1 MDSCFPHLAILNPRH
16 GNRSKDRLNDGY
28 SVVNGEDARMRSKT
42 PTLPEKNDVFQ
53 DLDLYYVRQIAR
65 NSKEHDLEQKIE
77 VEIKMREGSARLLAA
92 AKHRAQSL
100 EAAKALLTSN
110 ERMSVYMAELQSRRR
125 ESIKKPCIPGSTGK
139 LSISDLRIP
148 LMWRDSDHFKNR
160 GDYRRFAV
168 FCLARLGTE
177 IHDTSLLCPIDRA
190 QTDISFSDVL
200 VFNNVPA
207 EFELV
212 LEIYSHVLQEDLSI
226 ASTPRRIKK
235 TIHSSISKTVGKKL
249 AASLRD
255 EFSSAKS
262 GPHFDLVARA
272 KLTLNDT
279 DDNIHTH
286 DLVIN
291 NIDNKH
297 HSLPLFGHFCCR
309 LAAQPESINKEAC
322 IGNVKIDGQDY
333 WARLQGFF
341 IKTWE
346 SKKHAEEGQNPEHV
360 IPINKRTSVQ
370 LSKSSTKELLINNH
384 GGSADKPL
392 SIKFESKEQ
401 AQKWLKLILAHIN
414 DHLRWKHAAEIIQR
428 VSNIESTRNSFINS
442 KRQGSLYDE
451 TPLIESIS
459 SDYTSTR
466 PTIQTIFDLTP
477 STSLSSCSSTNSLT
491 SLRSRSLSI
500 SGAFKQGAIT
510 LKPHFASSNKHA

>member
-1 MDSCFPHLAILNPRH
+1 MAPRRKSVQTSS
-16 GNRSKDRLNDGY
+16 RSLNDVCY
-28 SVVNGEDARMRSKT
+28 KENNY
-42 PTLPEKNDVFQ
+42 LCCLNDYQ
-53 DLDLYYVRQIAR
+53 TRVRRRESLRYAR
-65 NSKEHDLEQKIE
+65 NKVEHDLEQKIE

-110 ERMSVYMAELQSRRR
+110 ERMSVYIAELQSRRR
-125 ESIKKPCIPGSTGK
+125 ETVKQSCASGSTGK

-160 GDYRRFAV
+160 GDHRRFAV

-177 IHDTSLLCPIDRA
+177 VHDTSLLCPIDRTH
-190 QTDISFSDVL
+190 TDLSFPDVL
-200 VFNNVPA
+200 IFNNVPA
-207 EFELV
+207 EFELI

-255 EFSSAKS
+255 EFGSAKS
-262 GPHFDLVARA
+262 GPQFDLVAYA
-272 KLTLNDT
+272 KLTLGDTNDNT
-279 DDNIHTH
+279 HTH

-291 NIDNKH
+291 SIQNKC

-309 LAAQPESINKEAC
+309 LAVQPECINKEMC

-333 WARLQGFF
+333 WARLQGFH
-341 IKTWE
+341 IKIWE
-346 SKKHAEEGQNPEHV
+346 SKKHAEEGQNSEHT
-360 IPINKRTSVQ
+360 IPINKKTIIQ
-370 LSKSSTKELLINNH
+370 PSKSSSKEFLINNS
-384 GGSADKPL
+384 GNNIEKMLP
-392 SIKFESKEQ
+392 IKFESKEE
-401 AQKWLKLILAHIN
+401 AQKWSRLLLMHAN
-414 DHLRWKHAAEIIQR
+414 DHSRWKHAAEVIQR
-428 VSNIESTRNSFINS
+428 VSSIESTRNSFISN

-451 TPLIESIS
+451 TPLIESIP
-459 SDYTSTR
+459 SDYTSAR
-466 PTIQTIFDLTP
+466 PHVQTIFDLTP

-500 SGAFKQGAIT
+500 SGIFKQGAIS
-510 LKPHFASSNKHA
+510 LKPHLASANKKADIL

>member
-1 MDSCFPHLAILNPRH
+1 MAPRRKNFQTSRQSLN
-16 GNRSKDRLNDGY
+16 NVCYKENNYLCCLNDY
-28 SVVNGEDARMRSKT
+28 QTR
-42 PTLPEKNDVFQ
+42 
-53 DLDLYYVRQIAR
+53 VRRRESIR
-65 NSKEHDLEQKIE
+65 NLRNHVEYDLEQKIE

-100 EAAKALLTSN
+100 EAARALLTSN
-110 ERMSVYMAELQSRRR
+110 ERMSVYMAELQTRRR
-125 ESIKKPCIPGSTGK
+125 DPVKKPCIPGSTGK

-160 GDYRRFAV
+160 GDHRRFAV

-177 IHDTSLLCPIDRA
+177 IHDTSLLCPVDRA
-190 QTDISFSDVL
+190 HTDISFPDVL
-200 VFNNVPA
+200 IFNNVPA

-255 EFSSAKS
+255 EFSSGKS

-272 KLTLNDT
+272 RLTLDDT

-291 NIDNKH
+291 SVENKY

-309 LAAQPESINKEAC
+309 LAAQPECVSKDMC
-322 IGNVKIDGQDY
+322 IGSVNVDSQDC
-333 WARLQGFF
+333 WARLQGFS

-346 SKKHAEEGQNPEHV
+346 SKKHAEEAQNPERV
-360 IPINKRTSVQ
+360 IPINKETSVQ
-370 LSKSSTKELLINNH
+370 IAKSSAKELLINNL
-384 GGSADKPL
+384 GSNASKL
-392 SIKFESKEQ
+392 LLIKFESKEE
-401 AQKWLKLILAHIN
+401 AQKWLKLLSAHIN
-414 DHLRWKHAAEIIQR
+414 DHSRWKRAAEVIQR
-428 VSNIESTRNSFINS
+428 VSSIESTRNSFISN

-451 TPLIESIS
+451 TPLIESIP
-459 SDYTSTR
+459 SDYMPARSTV
-466 PTIQTIFDLTP
+466 QTIFDLTP
-477 STSLSSCSSTNSLT
+477 STSLSSSSSTNSLT

-500 SGAFKQGAIT
+500 GGAFKQSTIA
-510 LKPHFASSNKHA
+510 LKSHLASSNKNEV

>member
-1 MDSCFPHLAILNPRH
+1 MAPR
-16 GNRSKDRLNDGY
+16 RK
-28 SVVNGEDARMRSKT
+28 SVQTSRGS
-42 PTLPEKNDVFQ
+42 LNDVFKENNYLCCLNDYQ
-53 DLDLYYVRQIAR
+53 TRVRRRESLRYAR
-65 NSKEHDLEQKIE
+65 SHAEHDLEQKIE

-92 AKHRAQSL
+92 AKHRAQTL

-110 ERMSVYMAELQSRRR
+110 ERMSVYMAELQTRRR
-125 ESIKKPCIPGSTGK
+125 ESTKQFSSGSTGK

-160 GDYRRFAV
+160 GDHRRFAV

-190 QTDISFSDVL
+190 HTDLSFPDVL
-200 VFNNVPA
+200 IFNNVPA
-207 EFELV
+207 DFELV
-212 LEIYSHVLQEDLSI
+212 LEIYSYVLQEDLSI

-255 EFSSAKS
+255 EFGSAKS

-272 KLTLNDT
+272 KLTLDDT
-279 DDNIHTH
+279 DDNTHTH

-291 NIDNKH
+291 SVENKY

-309 LAAQPESINKEAC
+309 LAVQPECMNKEMC
-322 IGNVKIDGQDY
+322 IGNVKVDGQEH
-333 WARLQGFF
+333 WVRLQGSF
-341 IKTWE
+341 IKIWE
-346 SKKHAEEGQNPEHV
+346 SKKHAEEGQNPERT
-360 IPINKRTSVQ
+360 IPINKRTIIYP
-370 LSKSSTKELLINNH
+370 SKSSGKELLINNS
-384 GGSADKPL
+384 GNSTEKLL
-392 SIKFESKEQ
+392 SIKFESKEE
-401 AQKWLKLILAHIN
+401 AQKWSKILLIHIN
-414 DHLRWKHAAEIIQR
+414 DHSKWKHAAEVIQR
-428 VSNIESTRNSFINS
+428 VSSIESTRNSFISN

-451 TPLIESIS
+451 TPLIESIPDYS
-459 SDYTSTR
+459 SAR
-466 PTIQTIFDLTP
+466 PTVQTIFDLTP

-500 SGAFKQGAIT
+500 SGVFKQGAIS
-510 LKPHFASSNKHA
+510 LKPHLTSTNKKT

>member
-1 MDSCFPHLAILNPRH
+1 MAPRRKSVQTSH
-16 GNRSKDRLNDGY
+16 RSSNDVCYKENNYLCCLNDY
-28 SVVNGEDARMRSKT
+28 QTRVRRRESLRYARSH
-42 PTLPEKNDVFQ
+42 
-53 DLDLYYVRQIAR
+53 A
-65 NSKEHDLEQKIE
+65 EHDLEQKIE

-110 ERMSVYMAELQSRRR
+110 ERMSVYMAELQTRRR
-125 ESIKKPCIPGSTGK
+125 ESVKQPCISGSTGK

-160 GDYRRFAV
+160 GDHRRFAV

-190 QTDISFSDVL
+190 HTDLSFPDVL
-200 VFNNVPA
+200 IFNNVPA
-207 EFELV
+207 QFELV

-255 EFSSAKS
+255 EFGSAKS

-272 KLTLNDT
+272 KLTLDDT
-279 DDNIHTH
+279 DDNTHTH
-286 DLVIN
+286 DLTIN
-291 NIDNKH
+291 SVENKY

-309 LAAQPESINKEAC
+309 LAVQPECINKEMC
-322 IGNVKIDGQDY
+322 IGNVKVDGQNY
-333 WARLQGFF
+333 WARLQGFC
-341 IKTWE
+341 IKMWE
-346 SKKHAEEGQNPEHV
+346 SKKHAEEGQNPEHM
-360 IPINKRTSVQ
+360 IPVNKRTIIQ
-370 LSKSSTKELLINNH
+370 PSKTSGKELLINNS
-384 GGSADKPL
+384 GNSMEKLLP
-392 SIKFESKEQ
+392 IKFESKEE
-401 AQKWLKLILAHIN
+401 AQKWSRILLAHVK
-414 DHLRWKHAAEIIQR
+414 DHSRWKHAAEVIQR
-428 VSNIESTRNSFINS
+428 VSSIESTRNSFISN

-451 TPLIESIS
+451 TPLIESIP
-459 SDYTSTR
+459 SDYTSAR
-466 PTIQTIFDLTP
+466 PTVQTIFDLTP

-500 SGAFKQGAIT
+500 SGVFKQGAIS
-510 LKPHFASSNKHA
+510 LKPHLTSANKKA

>member
-1 MDSCFPHLAILNPRH
+1 MNSCFPHLAILNSR
-16 GNRSKDRLNDGY
+16 NSNKSKDRLNDECN
-28 SVVNGEDARMRSKT
+28 VVNAEDSRVRSR
-42 PTLPEKNDVFQ
+42 PLTLSGKNDVFQ

-110 ERMSVYMAELQSRRR
+110 ERMSVYMAELQNRRR
-125 ESIKKPCIPGSTGK
+125 ESIKQSCTSGSTGK

-160 GDYRRFAV
+160 GDHRRFAV

-177 IHDTSLLCPIDRA
+177 IHDTSLLYPIDRA
-190 QTDISFSDVL
+190 HTDLSFPDVL
-200 VFNNVPA
+200 IFNNVPS

-255 EFSSAKS
+255 EFGSAKS

-272 KLTLNDT
+272 KLSLDDTNDNT
-279 DDNIHTH
+279 HTH

-291 NIDNKH
+291 SIENKH

-309 LAAQPESINKEAC
+309 LAIQPECITKEIC
-322 IGNVKIDGQDY
+322 IGNVKIDGQNH
-333 WARLQGFF
+333 WARLQGFC

-346 SKKHAEEGQNPEHV
+346 SKKHAEEGQNPEHI
-360 IPINKRTSVQ
+360 IPINKRTSIQ
-370 LSKSSTKELLINNH
+370 PSRTSTKELLINNS
-384 GGSADKPL
+384 GNSVETLLP
-392 SIKFESKEQ
+392 IKFESKEEV
-401 AQKWLKLILAHIN
+401 QKWLKLLSAHIN
-414 DHLRWKHAAEIIQR
+414 DHSRWKHAAEVIQR
-428 VSNIESTRNSFINS
+428 VSNIENMRNSFISN

-451 TPLIESIS
+451 TPLIESIP
-459 SDYTSTR
+459 SDYTSAR
-466 PTIQTIFDLTP
+466 PTVQTIFDLTP

-500 SGAFKQGAIT
+500 SGVFKQSGIS
-510 LKPHFASSNKHA
+510 LKPHLTSANKKA

>member
-1 MDSCFPHLAILNPRH
+1 MAPRKKH
-16 GNRSKDRLNDGY
+16 IQTGRKSLNDICY
-28 SVVNGEDARMRSKT
+28 KENNYLSCLNDYQTRVRRRESIRNARIH
-42 PTLPEKNDVFQ
+42 V
-53 DLDLYYVRQIAR
+53 
-65 NSKEHDLEQKIE
+65 EHDLEQKIE
-77 VEIKMREGSARLLAA
+77 VEIKMREGSTRLLAA

-110 ERMSVYMAELQSRRR
+110 ERMSVYMAELQTRRR
-125 ESIKKPCIPGSTGK
+125 ESVKKPCPGSTGR

-177 IHDTSLLCPIDRA
+177 IHDTSLLCPIDRSH
-190 QTDISFSDVL
+190 TDISFPDVL
-200 VFNNVPA
+200 VFNNVSP

-212 LEIYSHVLQEDLSI
+212 LEIYSHVLQEDFSI

-255 EFSSAKS
+255 EFGSTKS

-272 KLTLNDT
+272 KLTLDDT

-291 NIDNKH
+291 NIENKY

-309 LAAQPESINKEAC
+309 LAAQPESISKEIC
-322 IGNVKIDGQDY
+322 IGSVNINGQDY
-333 WARLQGFF
+333 WARLQGFC
-341 IKTWE
+341 IKAWE
-346 SKKHAEEGQNPEHV
+346 SKKHAEEEQNPEHV
-360 IPINKRTSVQ
+360 IPVNKGTSVQ
-370 LSKSSTKELLINNH
+370 LFKSSAKQLLINNS
-384 GGSADKPL
+384 GNNMEKVL
-392 SIKFESKEQ
+392 SIKFESKDE
-401 AQKWLKLILAHIN
+401 AQKWLKFLSSHIN
-414 DHLRWKHAAEIIQR
+414 DHSRWKHAAEVIQR
-428 VSNIESTRNSFINS
+428 VSSIESTRNSFISN

-451 TPLIESIS
+451 TPLIESIP
-459 SDYTSTR
+459 SDYSSTR
-466 PTIQTIFDLTP
+466 PPVQTIFDLTP

-491 SLRSRSLSI
+491 SLRSRSRSI
-500 SGAFKQGAIT
+500 SGAFKQSAIT
-510 LKPHFASSNKHA
+510 LKPHLPSTNKRNA

>member
-1 MDSCFPHLAILNPRH
+1 MAPRRKNIQTSRRSLNEVCYKE
-16 GNRSKDRLNDGY
+16 NNYLCCLNDY
-28 SVVNGEDARMRSKT
+28 QTRVRRRESIRNART
-42 PTLPEKNDVFQ
+42 HAE
-53 DLDLYYVRQIAR
+53 Y
-65 NSKEHDLEQKIE
+65 DLEQKIE

-125 ESIKKPCIPGSTGK
+125 ELLKKPCIPGSMGK

-160 GDYRRFAV
+160 GDHRRFAV
-168 FCLARLGTE
+168 FCLARVGTE

-190 QTDISFSDVL
+190 HTDLSFADVL
-200 VFNNVPA
+200 IFNNVPA
-207 EFELV
+207 EFEVV

-255 EFSSAKS
+255 EFSSAKT
-262 GPHFDLVARA
+262 GPQFDLVARA
-272 KLTLNDT
+272 KLTLDDT

-291 NIDNKH
+291 NVENKY

-309 LAAQPESINKEAC
+309 LAAQPECISKEAC
-322 IGNVKIDGQDY
+322 IGSVNIDGQNY
-333 WARLQGFF
+333 WARLQGFYLK
-341 IKTWE
+341 IWE
-346 SKKHAEEGQNPEHV
+346 SKKHAEEAQNPEHV
-360 IPINKRTSVQ
+360 IPVDKGTSVQ
-370 LSKSSTKELLINNH
+370 LSKSSSKELLINNSNN
-384 GGSADKPL
+384 GMDKSL
-392 SIKFESKEQ
+392 SIRFESKEE
-401 AQKWLKLILAHIN
+401 AQKWSKLLSAQTH
-414 DHLRWKHAAEIIQR
+414 DHSRWKHAAEVIQR
-428 VSNIESTRNSFINS
+428 VSSIESTRNSFISN

-451 TPLIESIS
+451 TPLIESIP
-459 SDYTSTR
+459 SDYTSGR
-466 PTIQTIFDLTP
+466 PTVQTIFDLTP

-500 SGAFKQGAIT
+500 SGAFKQSAIT
-510 LKPHFASSNKHA
+510 LKPHLASSNKNNA

>member
-1 MDSCFPHLAILNPRH
+1 MNSCFPHLAILNSRTA
-16 GNRSKDRLNDGY
+16 NKTRDRLGDECN
-28 SVVNGEDARMRSKT
+28 VVNAEDTRMRSRT
-42 PTLPEKNDVFQ
+42 PTLPEKNDIFQ

-92 AKHRAQSL
+92 AKHRAQTL

-110 ERMSVYMAELQSRRR
+110 ERMSVYMAELQTRRR
-125 ESIKKPCIPGSTGK
+125 ESTKQFSGSTGK

-160 GDYRRFAV
+160 GDHRRFAV

-190 QTDISFSDVL
+190 HTDLSFPDVL
-200 VFNNVPA
+200 IFNNVPA
-207 EFELV
+207 DFELV
-212 LEIYSHVLQEDLSI
+212 LEIYSYVLQEDLSI

-255 EFSSAKS
+255 EFGSAKS

-272 KLTLNDT
+272 KLTLDDT
-279 DDNIHTH
+279 DDNTHTH

-291 NIDNKH
+291 SVENKY

-309 LAAQPESINKEAC
+309 LAVQPECMNKEMC
-322 IGNVKIDGQDY
+322 IGNVKVDGQEH
-333 WARLQGFF
+333 WVRLQGSF
-341 IKTWE
+341 IKIWE
-346 SKKHAEEGQNPEHV
+346 SKKHAEEGQNPERT
-360 IPINKRTSVQ
+360 IPINKRTIIYP
-370 LSKSSTKELLINNH
+370 SKSSGKELLINNS
-384 GGSADKPL
+384 GNSTEKLL
-392 SIKFESKEQ
+392 SIKFESKEE
-401 AQKWLKLILAHIN
+401 AQKWSKILLIHIN
-414 DHLRWKHAAEIIQR
+414 DHSKWKHAAEVIQR
-428 VSNIESTRNSFINS
+428 VSSIESTRNSFISN

-451 TPLIESIS
+451 TPLIESIPDYS
-459 SDYTSTR
+459 SAR
-466 PTIQTIFDLTP
+466 PTVQTIFDLTP

-500 SGAFKQGAIT
+500 SGVFKQGAIS
-510 LKPHFASSNKHA
+510 LKPHLTSTNKKT

>member
-1 MDSCFPHLAILNPRH
+1 MNSCFPHLAILNPR
-16 GNRSKDRLNDGY
+16 NANKSRDRLNDECN
-28 SVVNGEDARMRSKT
+28 VVNVEDIRMRSRT
-42 PTLPEKNDVFQ
+42 PTLSGKNDIFQ

-125 ESIKKPCIPGSTGK
+125 RESSKQSCISRSTGK

-160 GDYRRFAV
+160 GDHRRFAV

-190 QTDISFSDVL
+190 HTDLSFPDVL
-200 VFNNVPA
+200 LFNNVPA
-207 EFELV
+207 EFELI

-255 EFSSAKS
+255 EFGSAKS
-262 GPHFDLVARA
+262 GPYFDLVARA
-272 KLTLNDT
+272 KLTLDDT
-279 DDNIHTH
+279 DDNTHTH

-291 NIDNKH
+291 SIENKY

-309 LAAQPESINKEAC
+309 LAVQPESINKEMC
-322 IGNVKIDGQDY
+322 IGNMKIDGQDY
-333 WARLQGFF
+333 WARLQGFY
-341 IKTWE
+341 IKIWE
-346 SKKHAEEGQNPEHV
+346 SKKHAEEGQNPEH
-360 IPINKRTSVQ
+360 IISINKRTIIQ
-370 LSKSSTKELLINNH
+370 LSKTSGKEILINNS
-384 GGSADKPL
+384 GNSMEKLL
-392 SIKFESKEQ
+392 SIKFESKEE
-401 AQKWLKLILAHIN
+401 AQKWSKLLLVHIN
-414 DHLRWKHAAEIIQR
+414 EHSRWKHAAEVIQR
-428 VSNIESTRNSFINS
+428 VSSIESTRNSFISN

-451 TPLIESIS
+451 TPLIESIP
-459 SDYTSTR
+459 DYSSTR
-466 PTIQTIFDLTP
+466 PTVQTIFDLTP

-500 SGAFKQGAIT
+500 SGVFKQGAIS
-510 LKPHFASSNKHA
+510 LKPHLVNKKT

>member
-1 MDSCFPHLAILNPRH
+1 MDSCFPHLTILNPRTT
-16 GNRSKDRLNDGY
+16 NKSRNEECN
-28 SVVNGEDARMRSKT
+28 VEDTRIQSRTS
-42 PTLPEKNDVFQ
+42 TLQGKNDVFQ

-100 EAAKALLTSN
+100 EAAKALLISN

-125 ESIKKPCIPGSTGK
+125 ESLKKPCNTGTTGK

-190 QTDISFSDVL
+190 HTDISFPDVL
-200 VFNNVPA
+200 IFNNVPA

-255 EFSSAKS
+255 EFSSGKS

-272 KLTLNDT
+272 KLTLDDT

-286 DLVIN
+286 DLIIN
-291 NIDNKH
+291 NIEHKH

-309 LAAQPESINKEAC
+309 LAAQPDCISKEMGIN
-322 IGNVKIDGQDY
+322 NVKMDNQDC
-333 WARLQGFF
+333 WARLQGFY
-341 IKTWE
+341 IKIWE

-360 IPINKRTSVQ
+360 IPINKRTSLR
-370 LSKSSTKELLINNH
+370 LSKSSARELLINNS
-384 GGSADKPL
+384 GNSMNKLL
-392 SIKFESKEQ
+392 SIKFESKED
-401 AQKWLKLILAHIN
+401 AQKWLMLLSAHIN
-414 DHLRWKHAAEIIQR
+414 DHSRWKHAVEVVQR
-428 VSNIESTRNSFINS
+428 VSNIESTRNSFISN

-451 TPLIESIS
+451 TPLIESIP
-459 SDYTSTR
+459 SDYTSAK

-500 SGAFKQGAIT
+500 SGAFKQSAIT
-510 LKPHFASSNKHA
+510 LKSHLTNKNV

>member
-1 MDSCFPHLAILNPRH
+1 MAPRRKNFQTLHRSLN
-16 GNRSKDRLNDGY
+16 NVCYKENNYLCCLNDY
-28 SVVNGEDARMRSKT
+28 QTK
-42 PTLPEKNDVFQ
+42 
-53 DLDLYYVRQIAR
+53 VRRRESIR
-65 NSKEHDLEQKIE
+65 NSRNHVEYDLEQKIE

-100 EAAKALLTSN
+100 EAARALLTSN

-125 ESIKKPCIPGSTGK
+125 DPIKKPCIPGSMGK

-160 GDYRRFAV
+160 GDHRRFAV

-190 QTDISFSDVL
+190 HTDISFPDVL
-200 VFNNVPA
+200 IFNNVPA

-255 EFSSAKS
+255 EFSSGKS

-272 KLTLNDT
+272 RLTLDDT

-291 NIDNKH
+291 NVENKY

-309 LAAQPESINKEAC
+309 LAAQPECVSKEMC
-322 IGNVKIDGQDY
+322 IGNVTVDGQDC
-333 WARLQGFF
+333 WARLQGFT

-346 SKKHAEEGQNPEHV
+346 SKKHAEEAQNPERV
-360 IPINKRTSVQ
+360 LLINKETSVQ
-370 LSKSSTKELLINNH
+370 IAKTSAKELSINNL
-384 GGSADKPL
+384 GNNMSKLL
-392 SIKFESKEQ
+392 SIKFESKEE
-401 AQKWLKLILAHIN
+401 AQKWCKLLSAHIN
-414 DHLRWKHAAEIIQR
+414 DHSRWKRAAEVIQR
-428 VSNIESTRNSFINS
+428 VSNIESTRNSFISN

-451 TPLIESIS
+451 TPLIESIP
-459 SDYTSTR
+459 SDYTSARSTV
-466 PTIQTIFDLTP
+466 QTIFDLTP
-477 STSLSSCSSTNSLT
+477 STSLSSSSSTNSLT

-500 SGAFKQGAIT
+500 GGAFKQSAIA
-510 LKPHFASSNKHA
+510 LKSHLAPSNKNEM